1 MNRTAR
7 KIIMIV
13 AASVFVFSS
22 AMVLK
27 DYLQMK
33 AAAEFS
39 ESISEM
45 VVDLPTE
52 ENDYEMIYSDFDS
65 TAILTS
71 EHTVITLSTCSYEYS
86 NARYVIIAVL
96 EKL

>member
-22 AMVLK
+22 AMVLE

-39 ESISEM
+39 ESISETGQSNVSD
-45 VVDLPTE
+45 VVEL
-52 ENDYEMIYSDFDS
+52 
-65 TAILTS
+65 
-71 EHTVITLSTCSYEYS
+71 V
-86 NARYVIIAVL
+86 RYRA
-96 EKL
+96 K

>member
-1 MNRTAR
+1 
-7 KIIMIV
+7 MIV

-52 ENDYEMIYSDFDS
+52 ENDYEMI
-65 TAILTS
+65 
-71 EHTVITLSTCSYEYS
+71 
-86 NARYVIIAVL
+86 
-96 EKL
+96 

>member
-1 MNRTAR
+1 
-7 KIIMIV
+7 MIV

-39 ESISEM
+39 
-45 VVDLPTE
+45 
-52 ENDYEMIYSDFDS
+52 
-65 TAILTS
+65 
-71 EHTVITLSTCSYEYS
+71 
-86 NARYVIIAVL
+86 
-96 EKL
+96 